1 MVNIREDIF
10 KQQIYVLISLW
21 RMFTTFK
28 QLVDTPFN
36 NAHHIRRRIVSL
48 LTNISTTL
56 LQLVNH
62 LNHIKQSQQG

>member
-21 RMFTTFK
+21 RMFTTIK

-36 NAHHIRRRIVSL
+36 NANHIRRRILSL

-56 LQLVNH
+56 LQMINH
-62 LNHIKQSQQG
+62 LNHIKQS